1 MHYKV
6 LVFGLIT
13 RKTDMMDKKS
23 SKKEKAKEKAMD
35 AQANEEV
42 NELIEEKEEVAA
54 EQEEVKEDVPE
65 QTEEEKAVEKVKE
78 INDKYL
84 RLSAEYDNYRRRT
97 LKEKMELTKTA
108 GESTLLALL
117 PVIDDVDR
125 ALAHIDDAQ
134 DVEALKE
141 GIKLIHSKFN
151 DFLGQQGMKEIEAKE
166 KAFDTDLHE
175 AVTKIPAPTEEMKGK
190 VIDCIEKGYTLHEKV
205 VRFSKVV
212 VGE

>member
-1 MHYKV
+1 
-6 LVFGLIT
+6 
-13 RKTDMMDKKS
+13 MDKKS

-35 AQANEEV
+35 TQAAEEINELNQQSEAEV
-42 NELIEEKEEVAA
+42 NEEQVEANTEEAA
-54 EQEEVKEDVPE
+54 EQTEDPVIA
-65 QTEEEKAVEKVKE
+65 EKLNE

-108 GESTLLALL
+108 GESILLALL
-117 PVIDDVDR
+117 PVIDDFDR
-125 ALAHIDDAQ
+125 ALAHIDDAKN
-134 DVEALKE
+134 VESLKE

-151 DFLGQQGMKEIEAKE
+151 DFLGQQGMKEIEARDKE
-166 KAFDTDLHE
+166 FNTDLHE
-175 AVTKIPAPTEEMKGK
+175 AITKIPAPTEEMKGK
-190 VIDCIEKGYTLHEKV
+190 VIDCIEKGYTLHDKV

>member
-1 MHYKV
+1 
-6 LVFGLIT
+6 
-13 RKTDMMDKKS
+13 MDNKS

-35 AQANEEV
+35 EQAAEEV
-42 NELIEEKEEVAA
+42 NELIEEKDEQTTVEEKEEQEGQVDEQAEETSEEVSAA
-54 EQEEVKEDVPE
+54 DKLN
-65 QTEEEKAVEKVKE
+65 E

-108 GESTLLALL
+108 GESILLALL
-117 PVIDDVDR
+117 PVIDDFDR
-125 ALAHIDDAQ
+125 ALAHMDDAK
-134 DVEALKE
+134 DIESLKE
-141 GIKLIHSKFN
+141 GIKLIHTKFN
-151 DFLGQQGMKEIEAKE
+151 DFLGQQGMKEIDAKNS
-166 KAFDTDLHE
+166 AFDTDIHE

-190 VIDCIEKGYTLHEKV
+190 VIDCIEKGYTLHDKV

>member
-1 MHYKV
+1 
-6 LVFGLIT
+6 
-13 RKTDMMDKKS
+13 MDNKS

-35 AQANEEV
+35 EQAAEEV
-42 NELIEEKEEVAA
+42 NELIEEKDEQTTVEEKEEQEGQVDEQAEETSEEVSAA
-54 EQEEVKEDVPE
+54 DKLN
-65 QTEEEKAVEKVKE
+65 E

-108 GESTLLALL
+108 GESILLALL
-117 PVIDDVDR
+117 PVIDDFDR
-125 ALAHIDDAQ
+125 ALAHMDDAK
-134 DVEALKE
+134 DIESLKE
-141 GIKLIHSKFN
+141 GIKLIHTKFN
-151 DFLGQQGMKEIEAKE
+151 DFLGQQGMKEIDAKNN
-166 KAFDTDLHE
+166 AFDTDIHE

-190 VIDCIEKGYTLHEKV
+190 VIDCIEKGYTLHDKV

>member
-1 MHYKV
+1 
-6 LVFGLIT
+6 
-13 RKTDMMDKKS
+13 MDKKS

-35 AQANEEV
+35 AQAAEEINEMTD
-42 NELIEEKEEVAA
+42 EKETADTN
-54 EQEEVKEDVPE
+54 EEVKEEVKEEVPE
-65 QTEEEKAVEKVKE
+65 QTEEEQAAEKLKE
-78 INDKYL
+78 VNDKYL

-108 GESTLLALL
+108 GEGMLLALL
-117 PVIDDVDR
+117 PVIDDFDR
-125 ALAHIDDAQ
+125 AMAHMDDAK

-141 GIKLIHSKFN
+141 GMKLIHTKFN
-151 DFLGQQGMKEIEAKE
+151 DFLGQQGMKEIEAKD
-166 KAFDTDLHE
+166 KDFDTDVHE
-175 AVTKIPAPTEEMKGK
+175 AVTIIPAPSEEMKGK

>member
-1 MHYKV
+1 
-6 LVFGLIT
+6 
-13 RKTDMMDKKS
+13 MDKKS
-23 SKKEKAKEKAMD
+23 SKKEKAKEKVMD
-35 AQANEEV
+35 AQVNEEL
-42 NELIEEKEEVAA
+42 NELVEEKEKEKEEEGNEETEAQA
-54 EQEEVKEDVPE
+54 EEVVEDVPE
-65 QTEEEKAVEKVKE
+65 QSEEEKALEKVKD

-117 PVIDDVDR
+117 PVIDDLDR
-125 ALAHIDDAQ
+125 ALSHMNDAT

-141 GIKLIHSKFN
+141 GMQLIHSKFN

-166 KAFDTDLHE
+166 KEFDTDLHE

-190 VIDCIEKGYTLHEKV
+190 VIDCIEKGYTLHDKV

>member
-1 MHYKV
+1 
-6 LVFGLIT
+6 
-13 RKTDMMDKKS
+13 MDKKS

-35 AQANEEV
+35 AQAAEEINEMTD
-42 NELIEEKEEVAA
+42 EKETADTN
-54 EQEEVKEDVPE
+54 EEVKEEVKEEVPE
-65 QTEEEKAVEKVKE
+65 QTEEEKAAEKLKE
-78 INDKYL
+78 VNDKYL

-108 GESTLLALL
+108 GEGMLLALL
-117 PVIDDVDR
+117 PVIDDFDR
-125 ALAHIDDAQ
+125 AMAHMDDAK

-141 GIKLIHSKFN
+141 GMKLIHTKFN
-151 DFLGQQGMKEIEAKE
+151 DFLGQQGMKEIESKD
-166 KAFDTDLHE
+166 KDFDTDVHE
-175 AVTKIPAPTEEMKGK
+175 AVTKIPAPSEEMKGK

>member
-1 MHYKV
+1 
-6 LVFGLIT
+6 
-13 RKTDMMDKKS
+13 MDKKS
-23 SKKEKAKEKAMD
+23 SKKERAKEKAMD
-35 AQANEEV
+35 EQAAEE
-42 NELIEEKEEVAA
+42 IKEMVE
-54 EQEEVKEDVPE
+54 EQEEPAAEAENAKSEEQVEDTTE
-65 QTEEEKAVEKVKE
+65 QSEEAIMADKLNEA
-78 INDKYL
+78 NDKYL

-108 GESTLLALL
+108 GESILLALL
-117 PVIDDVDR
+117 PVIDDFDR
-125 ALAHIDDAQ
+125 AMAHIDDAK
-134 DVEALKE
+134 DVESLKE
-141 GIKLIHSKFN
+141 GIKLIQTKFN

-166 KAFDTDLHE
+166 KDFDTDLHE

>member
-1 MHYKV
+1 
-6 LVFGLIT
+6 
-13 RKTDMMDKKS
+13 MDKKS
-23 SKKEKAKEKAMD
+23 SKKERAKEKAMD
-35 AQANEEV
+35 EQAAEE
-42 NELIEEKEEVAA
+42 IKEMVE
-54 EQEEVKEDVPE
+54 EQEEPAAEAENAKSEEQVEDTTE
-65 QTEEEKAVEKVKE
+65 QSEEATMADKLNEA
-78 INDKYL
+78 NDKYL

-108 GESTLLALL
+108 GESILLALL
-117 PVIDDVDR
+117 PVIDDFDR
-125 ALAHIDDAQ
+125 AMAHIDDAK
-134 DVEALKE
+134 DVESLKE
-141 GIKLIHSKFN
+141 GIKLIQTKFN

-166 KAFDTDLHE
+166 KDFDTDLHE